1 MLQSSETIKQS
12 RPLEVAGPDLGR
24 QQREANVL
32 DEGAVVVDGLGFL
45 EAPRWHNGELWFSD
59 FFSRRVSSVDEAGR
73 LTDRIYVAGQ
83 PSGLGFREDGSV
95 LVVSTHEGHILRWD
109 GGAKSVVADIGASYR
124 GGLNDML
131 VDRVGRAYVSTFP
144 VPAVGQVAAESEAP
158 WTAPLIFVDE
168 DGNVE
173 VAADNLQ
180 IPNGIAMTPDGKTLI
195 VAETFGNQLLAFDVA
210 VDGRLGNKRTF
221 ADLGDRKPDGICL
234 DANGNVWVGSYSTSE
249 FVLVQEGG
257 RVLKV
262 IATPGRWAVACAIG
276 GSDGR
281 TLYGVTAYV
290 EDFLNDRAKGAVEVF
305 HIDTPAA

>member
-1 MLQSSETIKQS
+1 M
-12 RPLEVAGPDLGR
+12 
-24 QQREANVL
+24 
-32 DEGAVVVDGLGFL
+32 DEGAVVIDGLGFL

-59 FFSRRVSSVDEAGR
+59 FFSRRVSSVDEGGR

-83 PSGLGFREDGSV
+83 PSGLGFHEDGSV
-95 LVVSTHEGHILRWD
+95 LIVSTHEGHLLRWD
-109 GGAKSVVADIGASYR
+109 GGAKNVVADIGASYR

-144 VPAVGQVAAESEAP
+144 APAVGQAVAEPERP
-158 WTAPLIFVDE
+158 WTAPLILVDE
-168 DGNVE
+168 EGNVE
-173 VAADNLQ
+173 VAADNLR

-221 ADLGDRKPDGICL
+221 ADLGARKPDGICL
-234 DANGNVWVGSYSTSE
+234 DANGHVWVGSYSTSE
-249 FVLVQEGG
+249 FVLVEEGG
-257 RVLKV
+257 RVLRV

-281 TLYGVTAYV
+281 TLYGVTAHV
-290 EDFLNDRAKGAVEVF
+290 EDFLNGRAKGAVEAFQV
-305 HIDTPAA
+305 DTPAA